1 MWKKSYNKKPKEE
14 LQEYLK
20 FRNRG
25 SKTPNKKAY
34 TRKEKHKSKGDWMGK
49 FSNIDLSSKEI
60 AEKYGLRASDVVEI
74 TDNFL

>member
-1 MWKKSYNKKPKEE
+1 
-14 LQEYLK
+14 
-20 FRNRG
+20 
-25 SKTPNKKAY
+25 
-34 TRKEKHKSKGDWMGK
+34 MGT